1 MPMSPKRLHINL
13 RVLTVFLIVAL
24 PVLAVGV
31 ILVLG
36 SGQARL
42 RDSYGRHLASVAQQ
56 TAAAVD
62 AYIFRRILDV
72 AVLAR
77 VPDVQRVA
85 ASENQRALN
94 AEEVRTLDRRWMS
107 ERVVPSIP
115 IATQVMTN
123 PAAQFFVAIVE
134 HDPIYREIMLTDR
147 FGRLVAASER
157 TTDYFQADEEWWQE
171 AFDDGVRGRVI
182 VSDVVWDESARV
194 FAIDIAVPVADPATG
209 NLVGILKT
217 SADTR
222 EMLAAVSG
230 LQLGSTGQAIVLR
243 EDGSIVF
250 GRPSLRP
257 DEQSQ
262 FFAADL
268 LRERLQGVRKT
279 MTPELA
285 TYFSARDAN
294 GQTQLIGIAPSQLG
308 RSSPKLSWLIAVY
321 QNDQEL
327 LAPVSNQFWHLLV
340 VLALTAIAV
349 LVLALWFSMR
359 LAAPPIEVAIG
370 PEHTVPTTAQAG

>member
-1 MPMSPKRLHINL
+1 MPMSPKFHINL

-42 RDSYGRHLASVAQQ
+42 RDSYGRHLADVAQQ
-56 TAAAVD
+56 TAATVD

-77 VPDVQRVA
+77 VPDVHKIA

-107 ERVVPSIP
+107 ERAVPSTP
-115 IATQVMTN
+115 IATQLMTN
-123 PAAQFFVAIVE
+123 AAAQFFVGIAE

-157 TTDYFQADEEWWQE
+157 TSDYYQADEEWWQE

-222 EMLAAVSG
+222 EMLAAVTG
-230 LQLGSTGQAIVLR
+230 LRLGSTGQAIVLR

-257 DEQSQ
+257 DERPL

-268 LRERLQGVRKT
+268 LRERLEAVRKV
-279 MTPELA
+279 MTPEFA
-285 TYFSARDAN
+285 TYFSARDSN

-321 QNDQEL
+321 QSDLEL
-327 LAPVSNQFWHLLV
+327 FAPVRNQFWHLLL

-349 LVLALWFSMR
+349 LVLALWYSMR

-370 PEHTVPTTAQAG
+370 PEHTMPTTAQAG

>member
-1 MPMSPKRLHINL
+1 MFQKFHINL
-13 RVLTVFLIVAL
+13 RVLTVFLFSAL

-31 ILVLG
+31 LLVLG
-36 SGQARL
+36 SGQGRL
-42 RDSYGRHLASVAQQ
+42 YDSYGRQLANVAQR
-56 TAAAVD
+56 TAASVD

-77 VPDVQRVA
+77 VPDVQKVA
-85 ASENQRALN
+85 AGENQRALN
-94 AEEVRTLDRRWMS
+94 VEEVRALERRWTS
-107 ERVVPSIP
+107 ERVVPATP

-123 PAAQFFVAIVE
+123 PAAQFFVGVVE

-147 FGRLVAASER
+147 FGRLVAASNR
-157 TTDYFQADEEWWQE
+157 TTDYYQADEEWWQE

-194 FAIDIAVPVADPATG
+194 FAIDIAVPVGDPATG

-217 SADTR
+217 STDTR

-230 LQLGSTGQAIVLR
+230 LRLGSTGQAIVIR

-250 GRPSLRP
+250 SGGSLLPHERP
-257 DEQSQ
+257 Q
-262 FFAADL
+262 FFATDL
-268 LRERLQGVRKT
+268 LRERLQMARKV
-279 MTPELA
+279 MTPDFA
-285 TYFSARDAN
+285 TYFSARDSD
-294 GQTQLIGIAPSQLG
+294 GQTQLVGIAPSQLG

-321 QNDQEL
+321 QSDLEL
-327 LAPVSNQFWHLLV
+327 LAPVRNQFWHLLL

-349 LVLALWFSMR
+349 LVLALWYSMR
-359 LAAPPIEVAIG
+359 LAAPPMEVSIG
-370 PEHTVPTTAQAG
+370 PAHTVPATAQAE

>member
-1 MPMSPKRLHINL
+1 MSPKRLHINL
-13 RVLTVFLIVAL
+13 RVLTVFIIVAL

-42 RDSYGRHLASVAQQ
+42 RQSYGRHLANVAQQ

-77 VPDVQRVA
+77 VPDVQAVA
-85 ASENQRALN
+85 ARENQRALN
-94 AEEVRTLDRRWMS
+94 VEEVRALDRQWMS
-107 ERVVPSIP
+107 ERVVPSTP

-123 PAAQFFVAIVE
+123 PAAQFFVGIVE
-134 HDPIYREIMLTDR
+134 HDPIYREIILTDR
-147 FGRLVAASER
+147 FGRLVAASNR
-157 TTDYFQADEEWWQE
+157 TTDYYQADEEWWEE

-194 FAIDIAVPVADPATG
+194 FAIDIAVPVVDPATG

-222 EMLAAVSG
+222 EMLAAVTG
-230 LQLGSTGQAIVLR
+230 LRLGSTGQAIVVR

-250 GRPSLRP
+250 GRPALRP
-257 DEQSQ
+257 GDRQQ

-268 LRERLQGVRKT
+268 LRERFQGVGKV

-285 TYFSARDAN
+285 TYFSARDSN

-308 RSSPKLSWLIAVY
+308 RSSPKLSWLIAVF
-321 QNDQEL
+321 QSDLEL
-327 LAPVSNQFWHLLV
+327 FAPIRDQFWHLLL
-340 VLALTAIAV
+340 VLAMTAIAV
-349 LVLALWFSMR
+349 LGLALWYSTR
-359 LAAPPIEVAIG
+359 LAAPSVEVAIG
-370 PEHTVPTTAQAG
+370 PAHTVPVTTPLG

>member
-1 MPMSPKRLHINL
+1 MSPKFHINL

-42 RDSYGRHLASVAQQ
+42 RGSYGQHLANVAQQ
-56 TAAAVD
+56 TAATVD

-77 VPDVQRVA
+77 VPDVQKVA

-107 ERVVPSIP
+107 ERAVPSTP

-123 PAAQFFVAIVE
+123 PAAQFFVGIAE

-157 TTDYFQADEEWWQE
+157 TTDYFQGDEEWWQE

-222 EMLAAVSG
+222 EMLAAVTG
-230 LQLGSTGQAIVLR
+230 LRLGSTGSAIVVR
-243 EDGSIVF
+243 EDGTIVF

-257 DEQSQ
+257 GDRPQ

-268 LRERLQGVRKT
+268 LRERLQGVRKV
-279 MTPELA
+279 MTPDFA
-285 TYFSARDAN
+285 TYFSARDSD
-294 GQTQLIGIAPSQLG
+294 GQTQLIGMAPSQLG
-308 RSSPKLSWLIAVY
+308 RSSPKLAWLIVVY
-321 QNDQEL
+321 QSDLEL
-327 LAPVSNQFWHLLV
+327 LAPVRNQFWHLLL

-349 LVLALWFSMR
+349 LVLALWYSMR
-359 LAAPPIEVAIG
+359 LAAPPIEVEIG
-370 PEHTVPTTAQAG
+370 PEHTVPTIAQAG